1 MLVVCVVYRVATYFI
16 QRKKKRKPFINIISD
31 FKASR

>member
-16 QRKKKRKPFINIISD
+16 QRKKRKPFINIISD